1 MTDRLNDFLT
11 RAATRPVQL
20 RISDLLVI
28 WGVRARTYE
37 NVAQIRRDLSAA
49 GLTCEPDLAEGSADA
64 TVQVGMPVTSP
75 VDTDRPD
82 ETRVDAEEQDAP
94 LQLPPAALLV
104 KHIPSATRYV
114 ERVSPDQTLEQAQA
128 IMTAHDY
135 SQLAVMSSDRDLK
148 GAVSWR
154 SIARA
159 YLVKP
164 EISLADAIKRPAP
177 EVRADADL
185 LSQIDLIWQEDFVF
199 VRDGDDRICGIVTT
213 ADLTGQFRDLT
224 TPYFQLG
231 EIERRLRR
239 CIDRALSTD
248 ELRAVTG
255 KDSAEEMVFGQYVRL
270 LNDEVRWRQM
280 GWGRLDRTMFIGY
293 LDDARVVHNR
303 VMHFGRELEPEDK
316 HKLEQCL
323 NFMRALDPQQ

>member
-1 MTDRLNDFLT
+1 MTDRLDGFLT
-11 RAATRPVQL
+11 RAAARPVQL
-20 RISDLLVI
+20 RISELLGI
-28 WGVRARTYE
+28 WGFRARTYE

-49 GLTCEPDLAEGSADA
+49 GLTCEPDLAEGTADA
-64 TVQVGMPVTSP
+64 MVQVGVQVIAPI
-75 VDTDRPD
+75 DTARDGEATA
-82 ETRVDAEEQDAP
+82 ETEEQDEP
-94 LQLPPAALLV
+94 LQLPPVAPLIRD
-104 KHIPSATRYV
+104 IPSATCYV

-135 SQLAVMSSDRDLK
+135 SQLAVMSGDRDLK

-177 EVRADADL
+177 EVRASADL
-185 LSQIDLIWQEDFVF
+185 LSQIDLIYREDFVF
-199 VRDGDDRICGIVTT
+199 IRGDDDRICGIVTT

-239 CIDRALSTD
+239 CIGRAFNAD

-255 KDSAEEMVFGQYVRL
+255 KDSAEKMDFGQYVRL
-270 LNDEVRWRQM
+270 LNNEARWRQM

-293 LDDARVVHNR
+293 LDAARVVRNR
-303 VMHFGRELEPEDK
+303 VMHFGKELGPEDK

-323 NFMRALDPQQ
+323 NFMRALDPEQ